1 MRCFFDHYGKEE
13 NNFAQLTIVDEYDE
27 KIDVINIESISKE
40 NFKKLYDILT
50 EEISYIFI
58 YEHYDR

>member
-58 YEHYDR
+58 YEHYNR

>member
-58 YEHYDR
+58 YGHYNR